1 MILLYCDTPLKIQY
15 LRLIYTFCYRD
26 NINFINK
33 FKLISDKDILRFLK
47 SGYMDL
53 IKVSLKEKYDFYKN
67 NNNVTFNNLFNSIY
81 MKLEVEY
88 YNKND
93 NEICLL

>member
-1 MILLYCDTPLKIQY
+1 MQKNIETKMMLFMILLYCDTPLKIQY

-26 NINFINK
+26 NNNFINK

-53 IKVSLKEKYDFYKN
+53 IKVS
-67 NNNVTFNNLFNSIY
+67 
-81 MKLEVEY
+81 
-88 YNKND
+88 
-93 NEICLL
+93 

>member
-1 MILLYCDTPLKIQY
+1 
-15 LRLIYTFCYRD
+15 
-26 NINFINK
+26 
-33 FKLISDKDILRFLK
+33 
-47 SGYMDL
+47 MDL

-81 MKLEVEY
+81 RKSEEEY